1 MVNWISRFWR
11 TSVIGSFLAGLLFL
25 LPIMLT
31 VFIVAWIVNL
41 VRGAIGPGTILG
53 DLLTRGG
60 SYLLG
65 LSNQD
70 TLSFW
75 LGVGIALIGI
85 WLLGLIVKTR
95 AKHIIEDR
103 LDRLVTRVPLIRSIY
118 NPVARVVRLLAT
130 DRGNGAPGDLSSMSV
145 VSCRFGGGE
154 HAVDVLALLASQHVY
169 NIAGGRRRLVY
180 LPTAPIPMSGGL
192 VFVPEAAI
200 TAVPEMKV
208 DDLLKIYVSLGA
220 LTPEVMP
227 GAIAT
232 IQASPPVVGAEAPDL
247 ATPPLQERASSRIGN
262 PGCGDMPEMTNH

>member
-1 MVNWISRFWR
+1 MLHWISRFWR

-25 LPIMLT
+25 LPIVLT

-60 SYLLG
+60 NYLLG
-65 LSNQD
+65 LPNQD
-70 TLSFW
+70 TLAFW
-75 LGVGIALIGI
+75 LGVGIALAGI

-95 AKHIIEDR
+95 AKHIIQDQ
-103 LDRLVTRVPLIRSIY
+103 LDRLLTRVPLIRSIY
-118 NPVARVVRLLAT
+118 NPVSRVVRLAT
-130 DRGNGAPGDLSSMSV
+130 DRGTGEPGDLSSMSV
-145 VSCRFGGGE
+145 VSCRFGGGGE
-154 HAVDVLALLASQHVY
+154 NAVDVLALLASQHVY
-169 NIAGGRRRLVY
+169 NIAGERRRLVY

-192 VFVPEAAI
+192 VFVPEAAV

-232 IQASPPVVGAEAPDL
+232 APSVQSLDLAEAGGLHVSPF
-247 ATPPLQERASSRIGN
+247 RRS
-262 PGCGDMPEMTNH
+262 

>member
-1 MVNWISRFWR
+1 MLNWISRFWR

-25 LPIMLT
+25 LPIVLT

-53 DLLTRGG
+53 DILTRGA

-75 LGVGIALIGI
+75 LGVGIALAGI

-95 AKHIIEDR
+95 AKHIIQDH
-103 LDRLVTRVPLIRSIY
+103 LDRLLTRVPLIRSIY
-118 NPVARVVRLLAT
+118 NPVSRVVRLAT
-130 DRGNGAPGDLSSMSV
+130 DRGTGAPGDLSSMSV
-145 VSCRFGGGE
+145 VSCRFGSGE
-154 HAVDVLALLASQHVY
+154 NAVDILALLASQHIY
-169 NIAGGRRRLVY
+169 NIAGRRRRLVY

-192 VFVPEAAI
+192 VLVPEAAV
-200 TAVPEMKV
+200 TAVPDMKV

-232 IQASPPVVGAEAPDL
+232 TPASPSVAEAAPVGL
-247 ATPPLQERASSRIGN
+247 AVPPLARAGSL
-262 PGCGDMPEMTNH
+262 